1 MKAVRAAQLGE
12 WAGLASRESQ
22 LNTEDTA
29 QQGKGEGSSEQE
41 AVTGAEAGRT
51 WGDAGSAEEGAGLV
65 S

>member
-22 LNTEDTA
+22 LKRGGHS
-29 QQGKGEGSSEQE
+29 QQGKGEGSSEQGV
-41 AVTGAEAGRT
+41 VTGAEAGRT
-51 WGDAGSAEEGAGLV
+51 WGDAGSAEEGTGLV